1 MRDIAK
7 EINDKLNEIEAKEGV
22 RILHAIESGS
32 RAWGFASPD
41 SDYDVRFVYV
51 RPREDYLR
59 LDEARDVIEWQLDE
73 VLDINGWDLKK
84 ALKMFAKGNAVLF
97 EWSGSPIVY
106 RTTREWERI
115 REVSKQYFSEKTA
128 IYQYYGTA
136 NSTYQEYLQGD
147 MVRYKKYFYA
157 LRPLLAARY
166 IEKYHEAP
174 PVRFEDLLV
183 LDMDP
188 KLRTAIDKLLEI
200 KKQTTEKDE
209 NPQIPEIRS
218 FIEAELEKQKKIADE
233 LVDDHNK
240 NWKGLNSVFAEIL
253 G

>member
-1 MRDIAK
+1 
-7 EINDKLNEIEAKEGV
+7 
-22 RILHAIESGS
+22 
-32 RAWGFASPD
+32 
-41 SDYDVRFVYV
+41 
-51 RPREDYLR
+51 
-59 LDEARDVIEWQLDE
+59 
-73 VLDINGWDLKK
+73 
-84 ALKMFAKGNAVLF
+84 
-97 EWSGSPIVY
+97 
-106 RTTREWERI
+106 
-115 REVSKQYFSEKTA
+115 
-128 IYQYYGTA
+128 
-136 NSTYQEYLQGD
+136 

>member
-1 MRDIAK
+1 MG
-7 EINDKLNEIEAKEGV
+7 ENT
-22 RILHAIESGS
+22 GS
-32 RAWGFASPD
+32 IQT
-41 SDYDVRFVYV
+41 V
-51 RPREDYLR
+51 
-59 LDEARDVIEWQLDE
+59 
-73 VLDINGWDLKK
+73 
-84 ALKMFAKGNAVLF
+84 
-97 EWSGSPIVY
+97 
-106 RTTREWERI
+106 
-115 REVSKQYFSEKTA
+115 FSEKTA

-136 NSTYQEYLQGD
+136 NGTYQEYLQGD

-157 LRPLLAARY
+157 LRPLLAAQY
-166 IEKYHEAP
+166 IEKYHVAP
-174 PVRFEDLLV
+174 PVRFEDLLS

-188 KLRTAIDKLLEI
+188 KLRNAIDKLLEI

-233 LVDDHNK
+233 LVDDYNK

>member
-1 MRDIAK
+1 MRDIEK
-7 EINDKLNEIEAKEGV
+7 EIDDKLNEIEAKEGV

-51 RPREDYLR
+51 RPKEDYLR
-59 LDEARDVIEWQLDE
+59 LDEVRDVIEWQLDE

-84 ALKMFAKGNAVLF
+84 ALRMFAKGNSVLF

-106 RTTREWERI
+106 RTTEEWGRI

-157 LRPLLAARY
+157 LRPLLAAQY
-166 IEKYHEAP
+166 IEKNHVAP
-174 PVRFEDLLV
+174 PVRFEELLV
-183 LDMDP
+183 PDLDP
-188 KLRTAIDKLLEI
+188 KLREAIDRLLEI
-200 KKQTTEKDE
+200 KKQTTEKEE

-218 FIEAELEKQKKIADE
+218 FIEAEIERQKKIADE
-233 LVDDHNK
+233 LPDDHNK
-240 NWKGLNSVFAEIL
+240 DWNALNRVFAEVL